1 MKLFPVFFLFL
12 FLSPF
17 LYNDSDVKRP
27 CVIITFT
34 NQTHKKLTWGTY
46 KRRNEHFSR
55 TTFLYTDMAISKHSA
70 RSPTPGSWCPGQV
83 NARRSIKSTQPSQ
96 DKKQSVTCTTDNTIM
111 ERYSPIH
118 RNHMRI
124 TGIIQWSKVCSKKA
138 HDFNKNI
145 QFSIHSE
152 LHFPKFLDFQS
163 Q

>member
-17 LYNDSDVKRP
+17 LYNDSNNKRP

-70 RSPTPGSWCPGQV
+70 RSPAPGSWCPGQV

-111 ERYSPIH
+111 DSQEPRNVIH
-118 RNHMRI
+118 PSTEITWELQALSNDQQYAAKKHMTLI
-124 TGIIQWSKVCSKKA
+124 KISSFPFIQN
-138 HDFNKNI
+138 FI
-145 QFSIHSE
+145 
-152 LHFPKFLDFQS
+152 S
-163 Q
+163 QNF